1 MANRAAWT
9 DALRII
15 AIVKQSLAMLTFAPS
30 RLTIRSGDVP
40 ELEGVARGFMLAKER
55 LTSPGLVTRWLARS
69 IIRL

>member
-1 MANRAAWT
+1 
-9 DALRII
+9 
-15 AIVKQSLAMLTFAPS
+15 MLTFAPS